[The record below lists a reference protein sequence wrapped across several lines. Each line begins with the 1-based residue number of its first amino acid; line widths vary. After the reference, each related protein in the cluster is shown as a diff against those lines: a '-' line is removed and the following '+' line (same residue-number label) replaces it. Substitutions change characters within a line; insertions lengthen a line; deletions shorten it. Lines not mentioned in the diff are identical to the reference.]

1 MLALQATT
9 QGFHSLQP
17 LLIAVSVLIALFW
30 RAVLKIVLFFLVI
43 ATLIT
48 IMLGAAAVLP
58 ILAHVIR

>member
-30 RAVLKIVLFFLVI
+30 RAALKMALFFLVI

-58 ILAHVIR
+58 ILAHVIK